1 MSIRKKS
8 LSCDDI
14 PGIIESSDSVADYD
28 QRHNHDW
35 SSKRKDSGTRSLPR
49 FLKPKYSLMHSM
61 DRDKS
66 VSSED
71 IIGNVDWRLFQI
83 KKDLATFRQQ
93 DIKFR
98 ERMGSLS
105 NSIDDI
111 ASSSSLTAS
120 EISTTSDLVMSNNED
135 TCEDYFKDDKTL
147 ENEIKGISLSFS
159 SEVLN
164 HIPSIAVKCYKTRQG
179 SDPALHETANY
190 INS

>member
-1 MSIRKKS
+1 MSRRKKS

-14 PGIIESSDSVADYD
+14 SGLIDSDAVADYY
-28 QRHNHDW
+28 QRNNW
-35 SSKRKDSGTRSLPR
+35 SSKRKNSSTHSLPR
-49 FLKPKYSLMHSM
+49 FLKPRHSLMHSM
-61 DRDKS
+61 DRAKS

-71 IIGNVDWRLFQI
+71 LVNNVDWRLIQI

-111 ASSSSLTAS
+111 ASSSSLTTS
-120 EISTTSDLVMSNNED
+120 EISTTSDLVMSNNES
-135 TCEDYFKDDKTL
+135 TCEDNFKDDETL
-147 ENEIKGISLSFS
+147 ENEIKGISMSFS

-164 HIPSIAVKCYKTRQG
+164 RIPSIAVKCYKTRQG
-179 SDPALHETANY
+179 SDPGVNETANLET
-190 INS
+190 N